1 MTLRSEA
8 CMLCNDDRGVRAA
21 YVPCRKMLM
30 GGVPLRA
37 SAVVYRANAAPLI
50 SIGTRRAGEGFG
62 RII

>member
-1 MTLRSEA
+1 
-8 CMLCNDDRGVRAA
+8 MLCNDDRGVRAA